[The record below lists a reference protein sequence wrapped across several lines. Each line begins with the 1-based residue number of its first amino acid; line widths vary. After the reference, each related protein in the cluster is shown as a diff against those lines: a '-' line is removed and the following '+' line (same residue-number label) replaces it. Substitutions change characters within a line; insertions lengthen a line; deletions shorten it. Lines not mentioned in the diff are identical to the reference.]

1 LWLLGCGDDGNAGGD
16 GGDAGGSGGSTTASG
31 NTASTTASGN
41 SGGSAGEVSDSGEVT
56 TTGDTGGTGG
66 IVGVPGDPGCG
77 LEAAAFCD
85 TFEAPSANQGRAGD
99 LDAKLWSASVGSP
112 QLPSSNGLALPV
124 GPATLPVCRDELPE
138 QAFPDDQSLVCD
150 PTTSIHSNHLL
161 VAVGAQNYGQNSYRI
176 RQPFDFTGRTGH
188 IVLDAEGFMHSLIG
202 FPSIAITEDPAP
214 IPSYSIGTENQ
225 NNSEGGAAPRSALLI
240 RFINCSSTDEF
251 GVDFIDVLENYQ
263 DSLFKADPVVCV
275 PAQQGALNHIE
286 ISVSQDRVEV
296 YATPFSPDGLAFD
309 APQLLH
315 AADVSLPFTRGYVQL
330 TVHNHASIK
339 YSEDRLGEYYDAW
352 FSRFDNVGFDGP
364 VLTGWKEFEA
374 PSSLILGEGAT
385 SISGPVMSVGYR
397 VADVADGPS
406 ETIPIENVE
415 LDGIKSA
422 SLAVA
427 SWYSTSGEVE
437 QYNLRFRLNGGA
449 WHDRPLT
456 SGEVALLTGSH
467 THGALSQM
475 LEVPVSDLK
484 EGTNTV
490 EFVSENIP
498 QNFPPVV
505 SGIDL
510 VTTTE

>member
-1 LWLLGCGDDGNAGGD
+1 
-16 GGDAGGSGGSTTASG
+16 
-31 NTASTTASGN
+31 
-41 SGGSAGEVSDSGEVT
+41 
-56 TTGDTGGTGG
+56 
-66 IVGVPGDPGCG
+66 
-77 LEAAAFCD
+77 
-85 TFEAPSANQGRAGD
+85 
-99 LDAKLWSASVGSP
+99 
-112 QLPSSNGLALPV
+112 
-124 GPATLPVCRDELPE
+124 
-138 QAFPDDQSLVCD
+138 
-150 PTTSIHSNHLL
+150 
-161 VAVGAQNYGQNSYRI
+161 
-176 RQPFDFTGRTGH
+176 
-188 IVLDAEGFMHSLIG
+188 MHSLIG

-214 IPSYSIGTENQ
+214 IPSYSIGNQ

-263 DSLFKADPVVCV
+263 DSLFRADPVVCV

-286 ISVSQDRVEV
+286 ITVSQDRVEV
-296 YATPFSPDGLAFD
+296 YATPSSADGLAFD
-309 APQLLH
+309 TPELLH
-315 AADVSLPFTRGYVQL
+315 AADVNLPFTRGYVQL

-352 FSRFDNVGFDGP
+352 FTRFDNVGFDGP
-364 VLTGWKEFEA
+364 VLTGWKEFEV

-385 SISGPVMSVGYR
+385 SVSGPVMSVGYR
-397 VADVADGPS
+397 VPDVADGPS

-422 SLAVA
+422 ALAVA

-456 SGEVALLTGSH
+456 SGEVALLTGGRS
-467 THGALSQM
+467 HGALSQM
-475 LEVPVSDLK
+475 LEIPVSDLK

-490 EFVSENIP
+490 EFVSENVP
-498 QNFPPVV
+498 QSYPPVV